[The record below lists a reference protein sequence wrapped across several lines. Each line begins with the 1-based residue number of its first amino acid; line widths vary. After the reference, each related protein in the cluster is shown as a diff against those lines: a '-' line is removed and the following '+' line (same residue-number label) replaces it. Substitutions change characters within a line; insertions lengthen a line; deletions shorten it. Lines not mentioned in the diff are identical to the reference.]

1 MSKEKFT
8 ENGQCKILFSVK
20 YESDADE
27 DLIDGPYVYDGQ
39 NLIKATPK
47 YIPEYNGKVTEPFII
62 EAKKLGDNP
71 DIKAIA
77 DKLLYMSR
85 YNLEKYLYEGD
96 KEDGRN
102 EK

>member
-8 ENGQCKILFSVK
+8 ENEQYKILFSIK
-20 YESDADE
+20 YESEEDE

-47 YIPEYNGKVTEPFII
+47 YITEDNGKSIDSFII
-62 EAKKLGDNP
+62 EVKELGDNP

-77 DKLLYMSR
+77 DQLLYMTR
-85 YNLEKYLYEGD
+85 YNLEKYIIKGD

-102 EK
+102 E

>member
-8 ENGQCKILFSVK
+8 ENEPCKILFSVK
-20 YESDADE
+20 YESDDNE

-77 DKLLYMSR
+77 DQLLYMSR

>member
-1 MSKEKFT
+1 MNSIKF
-8 ENGQCKILFSVK
+8 LFSIK
-20 YESDADE
+20 YESEEDE

-47 YIPEYNGKVTEPFII
+47 YITEDNGKSIDSFII

-77 DKLLYMSR
+77 DQLLYMTR
-85 YNLEKYLYEGD
+85 YNLEKYIIKGD